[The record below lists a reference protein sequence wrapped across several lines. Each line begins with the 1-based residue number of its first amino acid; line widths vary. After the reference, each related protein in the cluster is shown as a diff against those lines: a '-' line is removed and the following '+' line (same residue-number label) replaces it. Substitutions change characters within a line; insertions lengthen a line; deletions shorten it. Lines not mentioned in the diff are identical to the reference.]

1 MGRRRET
8 LPPVPLFM
16 LSKQQ
21 RKVYDLAFNY
31 GTREISSMLSISEKQ
46 VRQVYSV
53 IRGKSREFINKYVP
67 LMTGDKSALLYHNG
81 ETAACCDDF
90 FRELM
95 VNHQED
101 LSASELFVLE
111 HVKKGISIGE
121 ISGLTGKSVIA
132 IRKTHQRAKRKIIK
146 KNIFFDDN
154 CITKIDT
161 EKTPVGIN
169 FIIIS
174 EAMELMQITNAR
186 LSKDTGISVERLEE
200 IERERQLYYN
210 ELFSLIKYLRI
221 NPYGPTE
228 RDLLLKKVNDV
239 SWINMIREGETG
251 EGYVKNT
258 EGKRKHRE
266 KAVFRNRVIYYGT
279 ACYHYNCHNRNRPII
294 EDGRNG
300 LFPLTLTREQQSQ
313 CRWLLKRLMLKP
325 VYTYRYPGLEKEI
338 ERLEKMIA
346 HQQEDVIRGRRSR
359 EIQYLR
365 QDILPENGRSIFLV
379 SKYQMKVISQVLY
392 GH

>member
-1 MGRRRET
+1 LGRQRET

-67 LMTGDKSALLYHNG
+67 LMTGDKSALFHHSG

-95 VNHQED
+95 ENHQGD

-121 ISGLTGKSVIA
+121 ISRLTGKSVMA
-132 IRKTHQRAKRKIIK
+132 IRKTHQRAKRKIIN
-146 KNIFFDDN
+146 KNIYFNDN

-161 EKTPVGIN
+161 EKTVVSIN
-169 FIIIS
+169 FIIVS
-174 EAMELMQITNAR
+174 EAMERMRITNAQ

-200 IERERQLYYN
+200 IERERKLYYN

-221 NPYGPTE
+221 NPYGPAE
-228 RDLLLKKVNDV
+228 RDLLLKKINDV
-239 SWINMIREGETG
+239 SWINMIRGKTG
-251 EGYVKNT
+251 ERYVKNT
-258 EGKRKHRE
+258 EGMRKHRE

-279 ACYHYNCHNRNRPII
+279 AYYHYNCHNRDRPII

-300 LFPLTLTREQQSQ
+300 FFPLTLTREQQSQ
-313 CRWLLKRLMLKP
+313 CDWLLKRLMLKP

-338 ERLEKMIA
+338 ERLEKMITL
-346 HQQEDVIRGRRSR
+346 QQEDAIKGRCSR
-359 EIQYLR
+359 EVQYLK